1 MSGLNPHGSVAD
13 SRSRFNGAAIT
24 LGVLAVVALVVAV
37 VSVQSYFSQWWGSP
51 ENYSLWQ
58 DLGIDADTANRLMT
72 TIGALYPLCVKL
84 FLACVVALLFLGA
97 IRWQR
102 AHAR

>member
-1 MSGLNPHGSVAD
+1 MSGINLPGGVT
-13 SRSRFNGAAIT
+13 RSRFNGAAIV
-24 LGVLAVVALVVAV
+24 LGALAVFALVVGV
-37 VSVQSYFSQWWGSP
+37 GSVQAFFAQWWGSTGD
-51 ENYSLWQ
+51 YSFWQ
-58 DLGIDADTANRLMT
+58 DLGIDVVTASRLMT

-84 FLACVVALLFLGA
+84 FLVCVVALLFLGA

>member
-1 MSGLNPHGSVAD
+1 MSEIGNRGSVTG
-13 SRSRFNGAAIT
+13 SRFNGAAII
-24 LGVLAVVALVVAV
+24 LGVLAVGALVAGV
-37 VSVQSYFSQWWGSP
+37 VSIQVYFAQWWGSSD
-51 ENYSLWQ
+51 NVWFWD
-58 DLGIDADTANRLMT
+58 DLGIDAATGMRLMT

-84 FLACVVALLFLGA
+84 SLVCVVALLFLGA